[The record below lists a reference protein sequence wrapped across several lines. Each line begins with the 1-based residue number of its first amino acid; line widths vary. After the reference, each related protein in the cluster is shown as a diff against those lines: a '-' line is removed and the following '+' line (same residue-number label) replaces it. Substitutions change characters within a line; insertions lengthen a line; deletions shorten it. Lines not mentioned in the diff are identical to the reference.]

1 MQQKQPDWFTEST
14 NTLMPLIQKKNE
26 AHERMLQNHSTK
38 NRKELHRQQRVV
50 KEAVQAAKE
59 RRVLQVA
66 RGGEKGGKDGH
77 VRCTCIRKLQV
88 AHDRRR
94 PTRPSVVLKEDGVPT
109 AGMDMVKS
117 RRHWHLTKLLNI
129 PVHSKMRL
137 SQTCPR
143 SQHARTLM
151 PHLLWTNLAWHW
163 VR

>member
-1 MQQKQPDWFTEST
+1 MATPMQQKQPDWFMEST

-38 NRKELHRQQRVV
+38 NRKEFHRQQRVV

-88 AHDRRR
+88 THDRRR

-129 PVHSKMRL
+129 PRSFQDEAIIDMP
-137 SQTCPR
+137 SQPTC
-143 SQHARTLM
+143 
-151 PHLLWTNLAWHW
+151 
-163 VR
+163 